1 MPKQLHVVAAAIVRD
16 GRVLAAQRSA
26 TMSLPNLWE
35 FPGGKIEPGES
46 PRVALVRELHEELG
60 CTVSV
65 GASVVE
71 TRHEYDF
78 ATIVLATYYASIE
91 AGEPAPTEHADVRW
105 CTAPELRSLD
115 WAAADLPAVVAVA
128 SRLEVMEQ

>member
-1 MPKQLHVVAAAIVRD
+1 MPKQLHVVAAVIVRN
-16 GRVLAAQRSA
+16 GRVLAAQRNA
-26 TMSLPNLWE
+26 AMSLPNLWE

-46 PRVALVRELHEELG
+46 PRAALVRELHEELG

-65 GASVVE
+65 GAPIVE

-78 ATIVLATYYASIE
+78 ATIVLATYYASID
-91 AGEPAPTEHADVRW
+91 AGEPAPIEHAEVRW

-115 WAAADLPAVVAVA
+115 WAAADLPAVAAVA
-128 SRLEVMEQ
+128 SQLEAMQQ